1 MLGWSLFFMFASG
14 SLVTYYMII
23 SYFLHDQ
30 QLPSLQVLTKPL
42 KATKNWVIC
51 CHSYK
56 YVLFLCIRPSV
67 SKLKNHIVFFI
78 HQKKNNV
85 LSCILALIT
94 SLLKSREHWPKYQK
108 QTKILF
114 CFVLISGITNLYV
127 KRIPG
132 IKKIFL

>member
-78 HQKKNNV
+78 HQKKKQCFIMHFGFNNQFIKV
-85 LSCILALIT
+85 KRTLAKISKT
-94 SLLKSREHWPKYQK
+94 NKNF
-108 QTKILF
+108 ILF
-114 CFVLISGITNLYV
+114 CFNIRNYEFIRKTYSWY
-127 KRIPG
+127 
-132 IKKIFL
+132 